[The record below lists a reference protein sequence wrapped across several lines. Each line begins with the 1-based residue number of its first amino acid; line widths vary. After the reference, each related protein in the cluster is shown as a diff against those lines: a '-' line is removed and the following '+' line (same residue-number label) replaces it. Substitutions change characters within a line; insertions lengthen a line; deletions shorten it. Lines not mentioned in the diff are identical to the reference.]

1 MNTESLTGEEI
12 RTIGLN
18 ALMGALGPSGFIR
31 FLQQFSNGSGD
42 YTRDRQA
49 LLGNPTV
56 DELVRET
63 KALQA
68 QEGEPGHT
76 GDRDPGE
83 SGRLSGA

>member
-1 MNTESLTGEEI
+1 MNTEALTGEEI

-18 ALMGALGPSGFIR
+18 AVMDALGPSGFIR

-56 DELVRET
+56 DELVQEIEAARA
-63 KALQA
+63 KQA
-68 QEGEPGHT
+68 
-76 GDRDPGE
+76 DPE
-83 SGRLSGA
+83 